1 MSECGLSPPLLITSF
16 LMGGKMPDRNSSR
29 VKEFVFTGFTD
40 SPELA
45 ATLFALFLVNYLIT
59 IVGNLGMLMLIR
71 TDARFHTPMY
81 FFLSN
86 LSFLDICYST
96 TISPR
101 LLKDLLREKKVITFN
116 ECIVQFYFY
125 VTFATTE
132 CYLLAA
138 MAYDRYMAICNPLTY
153 TITMSQKVCAFLVAG
168 SYIAGTVN
176 AVIHTGC
183 MTRLSFCGPNVIDH
197 FYCEG
202 PPLFQLSCSDTSLN
216 IFVIMSWKVCSYLVI
231 ASFLAGFI
239 NAAIHIYFTFH
250 LHFCDSNIINHF
262 FCDTPPLLALS
273 CTDIHINLIIIFVF
287 ASFNELSCLITILI
301 SYIYILSAILRISS
315 SEGRR
320 RAFSTCASHLLAVT
334 IFFGTIL
341 FMYLRPSSSHSM
353 DQDKIVS
360 VFYTVVIPMLNPLIY
375 SLRNR
380 EVKDALRKAVR
391 RKAVF

>member
-1 MSECGLSPPLLITSF
+1 
-16 LMGGKMPDRNSSR
+16 MPDRNSSR

-45 ATLFALFLVNYLIT
+45 AILFALFLVNYLIT

-71 TDARFHTPMY
+71 ADARFHTPMY

-216 IFVIMSWKVCSYLVI
+216 IFVMFS
-231 ASFLAGFI
+231 
-239 NAAIHIYFTFH
+239 
-250 LHFCDSNIINHF
+250 
-262 FCDTPPLLALS
+262 
-273 CTDIHINLIIIFVF
+273 F
-287 ASFNELSCLITILI
+287 ASFNLISTHLTVLI
-301 SYIYILSAILRISS
+301 SYSYIVATILRIRSV
-315 SEGRR
+315 EGRHK
-320 RAFSTCASHLLAVT
+320 AFSTCSSHLMAV
-334 IFFGTIL
+334 IIL
-341 FMYLRPSSSHSM
+341 YGSFIFMYLQR
-353 DQDKIVS
+353 
-360 VFYTVVIPMLNPLIY
+360 YTSRNGGKVASLLYAVVIPMLNPLIY
-375 SLRNR
+375 SLRNK
-380 EVKDALRKAVR
+380 EVKSALRRVMEKYVA
-391 RKAVF
+391 